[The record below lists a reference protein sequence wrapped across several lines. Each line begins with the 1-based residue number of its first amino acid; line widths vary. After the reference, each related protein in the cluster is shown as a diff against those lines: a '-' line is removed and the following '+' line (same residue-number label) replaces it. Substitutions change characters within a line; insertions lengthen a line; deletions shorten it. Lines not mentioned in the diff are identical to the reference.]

1 MEDTLEDTLEGRAE
15 RQGSAGTLDQRVY
28 MWLQHAGLWVGD
40 FYHGGRL
47 PRMAPQESRGKLVTF
62 YTLNSKIPAPL
73 PYCRSQSSHVST
85 YIEGEQ

>member
-1 MEDTLEDTLEGRAE
+1 MSRVGLVWEALGGCTYLEDTLEGRAE

-47 PRMAPQESRGKLVTF
+47 PRMGTSRE
-62 YTLNSKIPAPL
+62 P
-73 PYCRSQSSHVST
+73 
-85 YIEGEQ
+85 GEAGDLLHPSLQNPSATSLL